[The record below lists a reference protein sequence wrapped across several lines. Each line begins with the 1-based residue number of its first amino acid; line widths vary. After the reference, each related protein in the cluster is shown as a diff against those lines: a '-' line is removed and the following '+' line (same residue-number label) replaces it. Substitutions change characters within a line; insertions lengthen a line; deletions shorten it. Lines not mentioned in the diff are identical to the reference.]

1 MTIPRY
7 IFTRSFG
14 VGLLIMSLH
23 TACGGSEITATKG
36 PSNTCDVKMESRRG
50 RGLFMDKTLP
60 GNYRFDVEMELG
72 CQSKGKHCYQI
83 TYLSCQGEVKSDAVP
98 INLLAVG
105 DCPGNPWCL
114 SKCSNANPSMWDLP
128 SLLAIDGC
136 SVYEHKRKSMGDG

>member
-7 IFTRSFG
+7 FFTRSFG
-14 VGLLIMSLH
+14 MSLLFISLQA
-23 TACGGSEITATKG
+23 ACSGNSITATSSSTYSCK
-36 PSNTCDVKMESRRG
+36 VKMESRRG

-98 INLLAVG
+98 INLLAAG

>member
-14 VGLLIMSLH
+14 VGLLIMSFL
-23 TACGGSEITATKG
+23 TACEGSRITATKG
-36 PSNTCDVKMESRRG
+36 PGNTCDVNMKSINPDSYGFE
-50 RGLFMDKTLP
+50 
-60 GNYRFDVEMELG
+60 VEMELG
-72 CQSKGKHCYQI
+72 CQIKGKFCYEI

-98 INLLAVG
+98 INLFATG

-114 SKCSNANPSMWDLP
+114 SKCSNANPSMWDMP

-136 SVYEHKRKSMGDG
+136 NIYED

>member
-1 MTIPRY
+1 MIIPRY
-7 IFTRSFG
+7 VFTRSFG
-14 VGLLIMSLH
+14 VGLLITSLH

-60 GNYRFDVEMELG
+60 GNYRFDVRMELG

-114 SKCSNANPSMWDLP
+114 SKCSNQILLCGISQAYLQSMDAV
-128 SLLAIDGC
+128 STNTR
-136 SVYEHKRKSMGDG
+136 RKSMGDG

>member
-14 VGLLIMSLH
+14 VGLLIMSLY
-23 TACGGSEITATKG
+23 TACSGSHITATKG
-36 PSNTCDVKMESRRG
+36 PDNTCDVKLESRNP
-50 RGLFMDKTLP
+50 D
-60 GNYRFDVEMELG
+60 NYGFEVEMEFG
-72 CQSKGKHCYQI
+72 CEAKGKYCYEI

-98 INLLAVG
+98 INLFATG

-114 SKCSNANPSMWDLP
+114 SKCSDASPSMWDMP

-136 SVYEHKRKSMGDG
+136 DVYED